1 MPAAKVRLLDR
12 RHQFT
17 ADLLAAFAA
26 LEVAVTVVPDGVTGS
41 FAAWPSGR
49 DEPASRPVPRNEEE
63 SA

>member
-1 MPAAKVRLLDR
+1 MTPEVRVMGPPSAADAIR
-12 RHQFT
+12 
-17 ADLLAAFAA
+17 AALFG

-49 DEPASRPVPRNEEE
+49 DVPASPDQRNKEE

>member
-26 LEVAVTVVPDGVTGS
+26 LEVEVTVMDPAPAPSS
-41 FAAWPSGR
+41 FAAWRR
-49 DEPASRPVPRNEEE
+49 DELEDEERE
-63 SA
+63 A

>member
-1 MPAAKVRLLDR
+1 MSAEEVRVIGTPSAADAIR
-12 RHQFT
+12 
-17 ADLLAAFAA
+17 AALFG

-49 DEPASRPVPRNEEE
+49 DVPASRPVPRNEEE

>member
-1 MPAAKVRLLDR
+1 MTPEVRVMGPPSAAGAIR
-12 RHQFT
+12 
-17 ADLLAAFAA
+17 AALFG

-49 DEPASRPVPRNEEE
+49 DVPASRPVPRNEEE